1 MEQYKAKGVMYFTLH
16 FESHTLPVKYIR
28 APKHHFLFGLH
39 LVLITRFTMLIT
51 MTTHA
56 LELIC
61 LCYCL
66 VLLLISYFITSENP
80 CTYNPDDP
88 K

>member
-1 MEQYKAKGVMYFTLH
+1 MEQYKVKGVMYFTLH
-16 FESHTLPVKYIR
+16 FESHTLPVKYIL

-39 LVLITRFTMLIT
+39 LGLITRFTMLIT

-56 LELIC
+56 LEIVC
-61 LCYCL
+61 LGHCL
-66 VLLLISYFITSENP
+66 VLLRMSYFITGENP
-80 CTYNPDDP
+80 FTYNPHDQ